1 MARGI
6 VLQEGRPGPMIGG
19 FTTLPMDG
27 EELVAFE
34 QWLHNAGGVRVA
46 TTNEWEVVRWKF
58 GGAIL
63 ILYRNAKGARKWT
76 CNDYPLVNRLEKVM
90 RAEGR
95 AERAEKAEEAP
106 EPAAAPV
113 PRQRTRRRYTATS
126 GPSGAM
132 DVIEPVDHEVPPAP
146 APVIDGVTRRG
157 TMNRDARMDLKR
169 LLCERQEW
177 RCFYCG
183 TGVALRAT
191 EVSALATFEHV
202 VPLSARGPDNAA
214 NLVIACERCNQ
225 AVGSM
230 SVFEKLTFRDQFL
243 RARIDAEND
252 TSIPF

>member
-1 MARGI
+1 M
-6 VLQEGRPGPMIGG
+6 VGG

-27 EELVAFE
+27 DELARFE
-34 QWLHNAGGVRVA
+34 QWLHNAGGTRINP
-46 TTNEWEVVRWKF
+46 TNEWEVTRWKF

-76 CNDYPLVNRLEKVM
+76 CNDYGVINRLEKVM

-95 AERAEKAEEAP
+95 AERAEQPPPAP
-106 EPAAAPV
+106 AAPV
-113 PRQRTRRRYTATS
+113 PRQRARGPRAPLS

-132 DVIEPVDHEVPPAP
+132 DVIEPSDHPIPETVEPPA
-146 APVIDGVTRRG
+146 DGVTRFNNG
-157 TMNRDARMDLKR
+157 NHGARTDLKR

-202 VPLSARGPDNAA
+202 VPRSARGPDNAA

-230 SVFEKLTFRDQFL
+230 SVFEKLTFRDRYL
-243 RARIDAEND
+243 RARLDAEND